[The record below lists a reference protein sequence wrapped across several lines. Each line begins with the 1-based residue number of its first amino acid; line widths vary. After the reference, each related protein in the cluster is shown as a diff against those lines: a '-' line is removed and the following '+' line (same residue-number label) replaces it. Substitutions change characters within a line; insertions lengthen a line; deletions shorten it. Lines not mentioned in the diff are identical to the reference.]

1 MENVEFKFEIEADD
15 DGYVS
20 YECPFCKSTFS
31 LNASEVQS
39 DDPVYTEMYCPY
51 CGLNDNPSN
60 FYTQEVIEQ
69 AQNIA
74 MNYMIDEINKAFKK
88 VTRKNNKYVKM
99 TYKPLKNQTL
109 KDLKTK
115 EGTEEIFQCKNCCN
129 HVKVDYYLGKTKVYC
144 AFCGIDIC

>member
-1 MENVEFKFEIEADD
+1 MADVEFKFKIEADN

-39 DDPVYTEMYCPY
+39 NDPVYTEIYCPY
-51 CGLNDNPSN
+51 CGLNDKTSN

-74 MNYMIDEINKAFKK
+74 MNYMIDEVNKAFKK
-88 VTRKNNKYVKM
+88 VAKNNNKYVKIK
-99 TYKPLKNQTL
+99 TIALINK
-109 KDLKTK
+109 KD
-115 EGTEEIFQCKNCCN
+115 IFKFRYILPN
-129 HVKVDYYLGKTKVYC
+129 KYIIIII
-144 AFCGIDIC
+144 GIINNVVMHRSRANK